1 LIKEF
6 LIACLFLLSL
16 SPTSYTSEDSLDVPT
31 SDSLKATEKEDL
43 GDTLSGISSYRFLHQ
58 DRFKEELLES
68 FSLGD
73 LITSEDV
80 DNSTGESVGDVL
92 KMRSWID
99 VMNMVTSGQPE
110 VCSVGGNPRGT
121 NIMVEERQ
129 FRGQDLHF
137 PHRGVLDLNSVP
149 LSIVSRIEFLP
160 AGLANLWGDGTGLL
174 GINIIT
180 KDFDGEEP
188 YSRMTAN
195 KGPYGFSRTQAE
207 LGRSLTSRGSFYFTA
222 EFGKSDGRLTN
233 SDYDDMSLSGKTT
246 FRLKRGMDLRCSA
259 YQYKTDAGLPL
270 FPDASYQD
278 LRKEANNW
286 GVVSS
291 VLIQDT
297 GDSFLSLDLNYD
309 RQNQEVKSIGYDMES
324 KKEEDHFALRA
335 TRTFLFKERH
345 HLRIEGDIERKNMK
359 ALTTEKAT
367 YGSFLSVADLIEK
380 SPKLKFLIFSKMG
393 KEEGLEFKVSA
404 GGGIFYEISENLR
417 VFSSL
422 GRFVGYPS
430 LMDRFW
436 PALSLAL
443 KDTLADYVEEGDPGI
458 KPQKSLVIDLGVSF
472 EKKNHRLGVYVLG
485 SDIDDFL
492 FWSNQDTILN
502 YGYFKPVN
510 TESKIWGT
518 SVDLQSKFFNHFS
531 SYLSYSFKWSEDSKR
546 NTRLPY
552 SPQHALFGFL
562 QFEDEFLRRE
572 IGLKLRMETNILSER
587 FMDEY
592 EKDREPGVAIL
603 NGKITIRFLDF
614 HFHYTVRNITNE
626 SYRLMGKY
634 PMPERTYWWGFYWE
648 FFD

>member
-1 LIKEF
+1 MEKGDMEDTLYATSSSKF
-6 LIACLFLLSL
+6 L
-16 SPTSYTSEDSLDVPT
+16 SP
-31 SDSLKATEKEDL
+31 
-43 GDTLSGISSYRFLHQ
+43 

-73 LITSEDV
+73 VITSEDI

-99 VMNMVTSGQPE
+99 VVNMVTSGQPE
-110 VCSVGGNPRGT
+110 VCLVAGNPRGI
-121 NIMVEERQ
+121 NVLVDGYQ

-149 LSIVSRIEFLP
+149 LSNVSRIEFLP

-180 KDFDGEEP
+180 KDFDREEP

-207 LGRSLTSRGSFYFTA
+207 LGRSLTSRGRFYFTA
-222 EFGKSDGRLTN
+222 EFEKSDGLLTN
-233 SDYDDMSLSGKTT
+233 SDSDGMSLSGKTT
-246 FRLKRGMDLRCSA
+246 FRLKTGMDLRCSA

-278 LRKEANNW
+278 LRKEVNNW

-291 VLIQDT
+291 VLIQHT

-309 RQNQEVKSIGYDMES
+309 RQNQEVKSKGYDMES
-324 KKEEDHFALRA
+324 KKEADHLALSV
-335 TRTFLFKERH
+335 TSTFLLREKH
-345 HLRIEGDIERKNMK
+345 HLRIQGDMERKSLK
-359 ALTTEKAT
+359 ALTTERAT
-367 YGSFLSVADLIEK
+367 YGGFLSVADMMEK
-380 SPKLKFLIFSKMG
+380 SPKLKFLLFSRMG
-393 KEEGLEFKVSA
+393 KEEGLGIQVSA
-404 GGGIFYEISENLR
+404 CGGIFYKISENVR

-422 GRFVGYPS
+422 GRFVGYPT

-436 PALSLAL
+436 PALSLAF
-443 KDTLADYVEEGDPGI
+443 KDTVADYIEEGDPGI
-458 KPQKSLVIDLGVSF
+458 KPQKSLVIDLGASF
-472 EKKNHRLGVYVLG
+472 ERKNHRLGVYVLG
-485 SDIDDFL
+485 SVIDDFV
-492 FWSNQDTILN
+492 FWSDQDTTLN

-510 TESKIWGT
+510 TEAKIWGT
-518 SVDLQSKFFNHFS
+518 CVDLQSKFFNHFS
-531 SYLSYSFKWSEDSKR
+531 SYLSYGLKWSEDSKR

-552 SPQHALFGFL
+552 SPQHALFGYL

-572 IGLKLRMETNILSER
+572 IGLKFRIETNILSKR
-587 FMDEY
+587 YMDEY
-592 EKDREPGVAIL
+592 EKDGEPGVAIL